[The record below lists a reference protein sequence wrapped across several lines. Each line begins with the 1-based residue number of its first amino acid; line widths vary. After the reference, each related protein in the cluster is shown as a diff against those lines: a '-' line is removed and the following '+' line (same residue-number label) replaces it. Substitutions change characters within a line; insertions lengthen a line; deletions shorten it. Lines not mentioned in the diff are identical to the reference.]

1 MLEIGPE
8 FLISVQTGYF
18 SGFPEPWSQLFATS
32 LAIFRHTLY
41 SKMDL
46 LKFWNKYGKE
56 FGCPDIKGYYGL
68 ISSDMF
74 EAARLEGM
82 GITK

>member
-1 MLEIGPE
+1 
-8 FLISVQTGYF
+8 
-18 SGFPEPWSQLFATS
+18 
-32 LAIFRHTLY
+32 
-41 SKMDL
+41 MDL

-56 FGCPDIKGYYGL
+56 FGCPAIKGYYGL